1 MNYFKIQTTLF
12 LPRLNFTFQCW
23 TMTNQKLNTHSLY
36 WQSSSTVTFFPM
48 IFFPSFSISLFF
60 SSLFCLCSGM
70 QQSSKEQELMYAV
83 GIFTK
88 NYFTSRALIFFV
100 TNTLGSG
107 RCVFILSITCFV
119 CDFFLKRVKP
129 RYSASIFLR
138 RKYWGFTCLFFW
150 QITTLDSVS
159 YS

>member
-1 MNYFKIQTTLF
+1 
-12 LPRLNFTFQCW
+12 
-23 TMTNQKLNTHSLY
+23 
-36 WQSSSTVTFFPM
+36 
-48 IFFPSFSISLFF
+48 
-60 SSLFCLCSGM
+60 
-70 QQSSKEQELMYAV
+70 MYAV

-129 RYSASIFLR
+129 RYSTSIFLR

-159 YS
+159 YSYNSTKSECWLQTKVPGTYHCRSFKSPNELLLKLDFIWETYFVCKQLHTLKRFDFTNIRKLF